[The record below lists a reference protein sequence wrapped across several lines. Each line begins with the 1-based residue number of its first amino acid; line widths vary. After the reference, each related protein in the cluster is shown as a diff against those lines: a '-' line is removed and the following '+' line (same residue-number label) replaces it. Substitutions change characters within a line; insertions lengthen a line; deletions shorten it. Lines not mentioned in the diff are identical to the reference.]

1 MPNIKSAAKRVRQTK
16 TRTGR
21 NTVVKSRMKTYRKRV
36 QAAVDAGDQEQAQA
50 EFAAYAS
57 TVDKAA
63 KKNVIHKNAAARYK
77 SAMASAI
84 ASIES

>member
-16 TRTGR
+16 TRTER

-36 QAAVDAGDQEQAQA
+36 QAAVDAGDQDQAQT

-77 SAMASAI
+77 SAMANAI
-84 ASIES
+84 ANIGA